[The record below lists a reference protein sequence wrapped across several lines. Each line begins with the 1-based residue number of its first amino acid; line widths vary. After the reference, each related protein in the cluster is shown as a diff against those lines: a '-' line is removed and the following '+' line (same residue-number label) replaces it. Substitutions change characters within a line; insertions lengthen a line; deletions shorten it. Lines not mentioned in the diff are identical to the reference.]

1 MKILA
6 INGSPNRNG
15 STTKLID
22 MVLDVCKE
30 AGAECESLHMED
42 YVVGECTACIKNLK
56 DCEYCQGEED
66 DFIQL
71 KAKMLDADGIVIG
84 SPYYSGKPTV
94 PIKIFI
100 NRIAFTSVNNRLF
113 ENKYIVGVSSSAVS
127 NSKKIAKFC
136 ATLGHSSFM
145 GNGIVSGLFYEST
158 VDKVV
163 MGDLSDNEELKE
175 KAKAVGLNLIEDITS
190 KRKAKFH
197 ELKKIIFT
205 KWIKVLCI
213 KIIRAFDKISLK
225 FRKFA
230 EEQGWVK
237 KINKIED

>member
-15 STTKLID
+15 STAKLIE

-30 AGAECESLHMED
+30 AGAQCESLHMED
-42 YVVGECTACIKNLK
+42 YVVGECSACIKNLK

-66 DFIQL
+66 DFMQL

-100 NRIAFTSVNNRLF
+100 NRIAFTCVNNRFF

-163 MGDLSDNEELKE
+163 MGDLADNEELKE
-175 KAKAVGLNLIEDITS
+175 KAKSIGLNLIQDIRS
-190 KRKAKFH
+190 KRKAKFFR
-197 ELKKIIFT
+197 LKRIIFT
-205 KWIKVLCI
+205 KWIKMLCV
-213 KIIRAFDKISLK
+213 KIIRMFDKMSIR

>member
-15 STTKLID
+15 STAKMIE

-30 AGAECESLHMED
+30 TGAECENLHLED
-42 YVVGECTACIKNLK
+42 YVVGECSACIKHLK
-56 DCEYCQGEED
+56 DCEYCQGQED
-66 DFIQL
+66 DFMQL

-84 SPYYSGKPTV
+84 SPYYSGKPTIQ
-94 PIKIFI
+94 IKTFI
-100 NRIAFTSVNNRLF
+100 NRIAYTSVNNRFF
-113 ENKYIVGVSSSAVS
+113 ESKYIVGVSTSAVS

-145 GNGIVSGLFYEST
+145 GNGIVSGLLYEST

-163 MGDLSDNEELKE
+163 MGDLAENEELKV
-175 KAKAVGLNLIEDITS
+175 KAKAVGLNLIEDIKM
-190 KRKAKFH
+190 KRKARFYR
-197 ELKKIIFT
+197 LKRIVFT

-213 KIIRAFDKISLK
+213 KIIRCFDKIVLR

-230 EEQGWVK
+230 EDQGWIK